1 MIQYE
6 TYSPIPQLI
15 QDVTANKIK
24 LLDEYILFQSGEGQ
38 YTALIHDLITGEV
51 RQLIFY
57 QDAETLTFDIYES
70 EGIWEY
76 TVYNEVYCYSNVGL
90 GAALDLPVMEGVQ
103 AHAAVVFTVVL
114 MFLVVFKSTLFPFHK
129 KK

>member
-1 MIQYE
+1 MIQFDS
-6 TYSPIPQLI
+6 YSSIPQEVRE
-15 QDVTANKIK
+15 VTANKIK
-24 LLDEYILFQSGEGQ
+24 LLDEYVLFQSGEGQ

-57 QDAETLTFDIYES
+57 LDAETQTFDIYES
-70 EGIWEY
+70 EGTWDY

-103 AHAAVVFTVVL
+103 SHAAVVFTVVL